1 MKIDISQIPEETG
14 KRIGQAIVAGLREYL
29 KQPGAR
35 EALEARTRAREERRK
50 IHEAAL
56 HQAQGLSPVHRMA

>member
-1 MKIDISQIPEETG
+1 MKINTTQIPEETG

-35 EALEARTRAREERRK
+35 EALDARTKARNERRK
-50 IHEAAL
+50 KDAAS
-56 HQAQGLSPVHRMA
+56 LSPV